1 MKTYK
6 SESNVK
12 PNELDINVDTVY
24 RNYNIVETT
33 RKDEEGNTTTFYEY
47 DVDEYPIQEYVQTN
61 VVTNKALIDDI
72 IAVMLGGK

>member
-24 RNYNIVETT
+24 RNYNITETT
-33 RKDEEGNTTTFYEY
+33 REDEEGNSTTFYEY
-47 DVDEYPIQEYVQTN
+47 DVDEYTYEEYIQTSVASNE
-61 VVTNKALIDDI
+61 ALIKDI
-72 IAVMLGGK
+72 IVAMLGGK

>member
-24 RNYNIVETT
+24 RNYNIVETAK
-33 RKDEEGNTTTFYEY
+33 KDEEGNTTTFYEY

-61 VVTNKALIDDI
+61 VVTNKTLIDDI
-72 IAVMLGGK
+72 IAAMLGGK

>member
-33 RKDEEGNTTTFYEY
+33 RKDEEGNATTFYEY

-61 VVTNKALIDDI
+61 VVTNKTLIDDI
-72 IAVMLGGK
+72 IAAMLGGK

>member
-72 IAVMLGGK
+72 IAAMLGGK